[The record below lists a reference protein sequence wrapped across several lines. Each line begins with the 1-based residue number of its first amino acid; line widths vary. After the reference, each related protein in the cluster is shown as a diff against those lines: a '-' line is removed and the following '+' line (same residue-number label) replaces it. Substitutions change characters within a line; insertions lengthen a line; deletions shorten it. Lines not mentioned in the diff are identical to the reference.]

1 MRRHLA
7 LGTALST
14 VLSAAVLSTGC
25 SFALTSGPRSTE
37 KPPKAYPECT
47 TNHTWPVVD
56 AIFGGLFLLSA
67 ISIAS
72 SANGWQHAPLT
83 WIAPGLARGTLVV
96 PRGEWFD
103 YKVTRGT
110 WETVEKLASC
120 GEASNRYRLGAA
132 GTRIDTVATWRDR
145 CGN

>member
-14 VLSAAVLSTGC
+14 ILSSAVLSTGC
-25 SFALTSGPRSTE
+25 SFVLTSGPRDSG

-56 AIFGGLFLLSA
+56 GVFGSLMLLSA

-72 SANGWQHAPLT
+72 SDNSSDQTDSEQAQSGITAFILSAAAIT
-83 WIAPGLARGTLVV
+83 GSVV
-96 PRGEWFD
+96 GFRR
-103 YKVTRGT
+103 V
-110 WETVEKLASC
+110 S
-120 GEASNRYRLGAA
+120 
-132 GTRIDTVATWRDR
+132 R
-145 CGN
+145 CR